1 MRRLGLGGVVAAAC
15 LVAAGATFAISATG
29 GGSQATKQA
38 GSEELKA
45 FQRAPE
51 AGDAI
56 PRGAPG
62 PLTRRFG
69 RVVASRLIATADGFR
84 GRAALYLLRLKRN
97 YTCLIQV
104 ERRGAGGGCSPSGQF
119 LSAKRRVAAGAGN
132 GFLHGVAG
140 NEIAKVAFVDRHEV
154 ASSSPGPRRR
164 FPLRLPQPQRLHRR
178 HQGSERLQPAWP
190 PCFSRTLVSAT
201 APLGTFPNTG
211 REVSSPEAWDFLLQ

>member
-1 MRRLGLGGVVAAAC
+1 MRRLGLGGTVAAAC

-45 FQRAPE
+45 FQRSPR

-69 RVVASRLIATADGFR
+69 RVVASRRIATADGFR
-84 GRAALYLLRLKRN
+84 GRAALYLLRLRRH

-119 LSAKRRVAAGAGN
+119 SAKRRVAAGGGN
-132 GFLHGVAG
+132 GFFHGVAG
-140 NEIAKVAFVDRHEV
+140 NEIAKVAFVDRHWRLRPV
-154 ASSSPGPRRR
+154 RLARGGGFLYVCRNRNGCIDVIKAVNGYNRRGR
-164 FPLRLPQPQRLHRR
+164 
-178 HQGSERLQPAWP
+178 
-190 PCFSRTLVSAT
+190 LVSHE
-201 APLGTFPNTG
+201 
-211 REVSSPEAWDFLLQ
+211 RW

>member
-1 MRRLGLGGVVAAAC
+1 MMRRLGIGGVVAAAC

-45 FQRAPE
+45 FQRAPD

-69 RVVASRLIATADGFR
+69 RVVASRRIATADGFH

-97 YTCLIQV
+97 DTCLIQV
-104 ERRGAGGGCSPSGQF
+104 ERRGAAGGCSPSGQF

-140 NEIAKVAFVDRHEV
+140 NEIAKVAFVNRQWRLRPVHLTRDGGFLYVCRNRNGCIDV
-154 ASSSPGPRRR
+154 IKAVNGYNRRGR
-164 FPLRLPQPQRLHRR
+164 
-178 HQGSERLQPAWP
+178 
-190 PCFSRTLVSAT
+190 LVSHE
-201 APLGTFPNTG
+201 
-211 REVSSPEAWDFLLQ
+211 RW